1 MCIRGALAVMSSE
14 YNDRIDA
21 LFRHIED
28 AVDDSELDADFEN
41 QGSVF
46 TVTVEGCAPLI
57 LNRHSPTEQLWLAA
71 QSGGYHMVYDQ
82 AQQQWLCTRSG
93 QSFEQ
98 LWQAACEAQFHGAIQ
113 I

>member
-1 MCIRGALAVMSSE
+1 MSNE
-14 YNDRIDA
+14 FNDRIDS
-21 LFRHIED
+21 LFAHIED
-28 AVDDSELDADFEN
+28 AIDESELDADFEN

-71 QSGGYHMVYDQ
+71 QSGGYHMAFDNER
-82 AQQQWLCTRSG
+82 QQWLCTRSG

-98 LWQAACEAQFHGAIQ
+98 LWNAACEAQYGTNIELTG
-113 I
+113 